1 MLNEMRTQGYPPGG
15 QRAFFVGQ
23 VLAETEVIVVGA
35 QDPQV
40 VRDCK
45 MTPAETMEAAL
56 AMASAK
62 LGERLQVLVVPHA
75 LQTLIRI
82 DDTP

>member
-1 MLNEMRTQGYPPGG
+1 
-15 QRAFFVGQ
+15 
-23 VLAETEVIVVGA
+23 
-35 QDPQV
+35 
-40 VRDCK
+40 

-56 AMASAK
+56 ALAGAK
-62 LGERLQVLVVPHA
+62 LGERLQVLVVPHV